1 MVEFVDEHFLVLILG
16 VAAVLTAV
24 WLYLMRNRLKTNLV
38 IVILLSI
45 LHVIVGVGSVK
56 LFAFLEGFGKE
67 YNGAMSLFGAVFF
80 MPFAYALGAKLTK
93 RSMRDVFDIFTIPLV
108 FTLLL
113 SRINCLHAGCC
124 YGLPIHV
131 TSLRYPTREAEII
144 FYLVFMIIE
153 VPKVYKGKTFGE
165 VYPLYMMCYGIFRA
179 VEECFRY
186 SASTNSLFHVT
197 HVWAMLAFGLGIS
210 IYIELKRQRHLRT
223 NRKTPKGD

>member
-124 YGLPIHV
+124 YGLPIHG

-153 VPKVYKGKTFGE
+153 VPKVYKGKNSSHMMIKAESSTPGYIFVPVTWDRGWRAK
-165 VYPLYMMCYGIFRA
+165 VNGHQVKLYRA
-179 VEECFRY
+179 DIGFQRY
-186 SASTNSLFHVT
+186 LILQLFD
-197 HVWAMLAFGLGIS
+197 L
-210 IYIELKRQRHLRT
+210 
-223 NRKTPKGD
+223 